1 MKLKQLFSLA
11 CLTLAATFAAF
22 PGTALAQTP
31 NVLQVATDATFPPME
46 FTENGARTGFDV
58 DIMNALAKAMG
69 KQVQWT
75 DIDFKGLI
83 PGLIARRF
91 DVAISAIYITDERA
105 KVVDFTEPYYAGGL
119 VALVKSDS
127 PIKTLADLNGKKV
140 SVQVGTKSV
149 NFLRDNYPQVTRIE
163 VEKNQEM
170 FDLVGIGRADAAV
183 TGKPAAFQLART
195 RGGFR
200 VLDKQ
205 LTTEQYGIAVRKNE
219 PQLKAALNAA
229 LEKIK
234 ADGTYAMIVHKWF
247 STTAQ

>member
-1 MKLKQLFSLA
+1 MKLQRLLSLA
-11 CLTLAATFAAF
+11 CVTVAVTFAGFSGA
-22 PGTALAQTP
+22 ASAQTAD
-31 NVLQVATDATFPPME
+31 VLNVATDATFPPME

-58 DIMNALAKAMG
+58 DVMNALAKAMG
-69 KQVQWT
+69 KRVQWT

-83 PGLIARRF
+83 PGLIAHRF
-91 DVAISAIYITDERA
+91 DAAISGIYITDERA
-105 KVVDFTEPYYAGGL
+105 KVVDFTDSYYAGGL

-127 PIKTLADLNGKKV
+127 PVKSVADLNGKKV

-149 NFLRDNYPQVTRIE
+149 NFLRDNYPQINRVE

-183 TGKPAAFQLART
+183 TGKPAAYQFAKT

-205 LTTEQYGIAVRKNE
+205 LTTEAYGIAVRKDE
-219 PQLKAALNAA
+219 PELKTAFNTALA
-229 LEKIK
+229 KIK
-234 ADGTYAMIVHKWF
+234 ADGTYAAIVKKWF
-247 STTAQ
+247 GASAQ